1 MRTHRLLWQLG
12 FAVLAAVCVA
22 ALSVLLITE
31 AVSHAERVVVGET
44 SQALMTANGELR
56 QQYRYRVSSDQSW
69 SVLPTAAKEVSL
81 RGITLTVLRSYPGV
95 EGGFYGGNAFL
106 GYAFPTHYRGYTKTD
121 VPAPEQS
128 EIQAICKRSLATGAP
143 QQRTLQEGTELVV
156 MRALPDKALH
166 IAIWSM
172 KRLPGQGPPG
182 AWRRQ
187 WLLAALVIAALLSIL
202 VTLGTGIGLYRG
214 IAQIK
219 SGLAR
224 LQEDFA
230 FRLPER
236 SDELGQISRSINQMS
251 SVRRDLELQVRRE
264 DRLRAMGRLAAG
276 IAHEIR
282 NPLNSIRLTMQVLE
296 QRLRSHTAGEN
307 DLEMVIGEVD
317 RMNGLLTGLLDLQR
331 TRPPDPKAQELRPV
345 LERCV
350 ALVQA
355 KASAQGTAIRLHG
368 VGRGEAVFDDG
379 QLTQVVVNLLLNALD
394 ASPQGHP
401 IEVMT
406 EQAGKFIQVMV
417 VDGGPGLD
425 EEEQEHLFEA
435 FYSTKPQGTGLGL
448 AVSRELMRAQKG
460 DLVYC
465 PRDHCSQDGG
475 TAFVI
480 RIPAGEHVEEN
491 HAEV

>member
-12 FAVLAAVCVA
+12 FAVLAAICVA
-22 ALSVLLITE
+22 ALSVLLISE

-44 SQALMTANGELR
+44 AQALMTANGELR
-56 QQYRYRVSSDQSW
+56 QQYRYRVSSDQASDETW
-69 SVLPTAAKEVSL
+69 SVLPTTAKEVSL

-95 EGGFYGGNAFL
+95 EGGFYQGNTFL

-121 VPAPEQS
+121 VPAPERS
-128 EIQAICKRSLATGAP
+128 EIQEACKRSLETNSP
-143 QQRTLQEGTELVV
+143 QQRILHEGTELVI
-156 MRALPDKALH
+156 MCTLPEKPQG
-166 IAIWSM
+166 IAIWTM
-172 KRLPGQGPPG
+172 KRLPGQGAPG

-187 WLLAALVIAALLSIL
+187 WLLTALVIAALVSIL

-214 IAQIK
+214 IAQIQ
-219 SGLAR
+219 SGLRR
-224 LQEDFA
+224 LQEDFE

-236 SDELGQISRSINQMS
+236 FDELGQISRSINRMS
-251 SVRRDLELQVRRE
+251 SVRRELELQLRRE

-307 DLEMVIGEVD
+307 DLQMVIGEVD
-317 RMNGLLTGLLDLQR
+317 RMNGLVTELLDLQR
-331 TRPPDPKAQELRPV
+331 TRPADPKTQALRPV

-355 KASAQGTAIRLHG
+355 KASAQGTAIQLKADGRLNG
-368 VGRGEAVFDDG
+368 TFDDG
-379 QLTQVVVNLLLNALD
+379 QLTQAVVNLLLNALD
-394 ASPQGHP
+394 ASPAGCP
-401 IEVMT
+401 IHVTAERTGEFVEVMVCD
-406 EQAGKFIQVMV
+406 E
-417 VDGGPGLD
+417 GPGLD
-425 EEEQEHLFEA
+425 ADEQEHLFEA

-460 DLVYC
+460 DVVYC
-465 PRDHCSQDGG
+465 PQFKGA
-475 TAFVI
+475 AFAI
-480 RIPAGEHVEEN
+480 RIPMRG

>member
-22 ALSVLLITE
+22 ALSVLLLAE
-31 AVSHAERVVVGET
+31 AVGHAERVVVGET
-44 SQALMTANGELR
+44 VQALTTANGELR
-56 QQYRYRVSSDQSW
+56 QQYRYRVTSDQSW
-69 SVLPTAAKEVSL
+69 SVLPKAAKDVSL
-81 RGITLTVLRSYPGV
+81 RGITLTVLRSYPGMK
-95 EGGFYGGNAFL
+95 GGFYQNNTFL

-121 VPAPEQS
+121 VPAPEKS
-128 EIQAICKRSLATGAP
+128 GIQELCKESLETRAP
-143 QQRTLQEGTELVV
+143 QQKILHEGTELVV
-156 MRALPDKALH
+156 MRALPDKALNTAPNM
-166 IAIWSM
+166 AIWTM
-172 KRLPGQGPPG
+172 KRLPGQGAPG

-187 WLLAALVIAALLSIL
+187 WLLAALVIAALVSIL

-236 SDELGQISRSINQMS
+236 FDELGQISRSINQMS
-251 SVRRDLELQVRRE
+251 SVRRELELQLRRE

-282 NPLNSIRLTMQVLE
+282 NPLNSIRLTMQMLE
-296 QRLRSHTAGEN
+296 QRLRSQTAREK

-317 RMNGLLTGLLDLQR
+317 RMNGLVTELLDLQR
-331 TRPPDPKAQELRPV
+331 TRPPDPKVQALRPV

-355 KASAQGTAIRLHG
+355 KAAAQGTAIQLDSDARLEG
-368 VGRGEAVFDDG
+368 TFDDG

-394 ASPQGHP
+394 ASPAGSP
-401 IEVMT
+401 IEVSV
-406 EQAGKFIQVMV
+406 EQVGEFVQVMV
-417 VDGGPGLD
+417 LDWGPGLD
-425 EEEQEHLFEA
+425 ADEQEHLFEA

-460 DLVYC
+460 DVVYC
-465 PRDHCSQDGG
+465 PQDGG
-475 TAFVI
+475 TAFAI
-480 RIPAGEHVEEN
+480 RIPAGG
-491 HAEV
+491 HAEI